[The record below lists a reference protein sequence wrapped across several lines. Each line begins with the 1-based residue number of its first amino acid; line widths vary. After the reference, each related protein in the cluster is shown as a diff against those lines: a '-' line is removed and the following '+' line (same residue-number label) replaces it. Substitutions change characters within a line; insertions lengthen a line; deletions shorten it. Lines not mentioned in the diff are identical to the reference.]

1 MSTEIRNIVMDF
13 NGFKALNGISLK
25 IQDGEFI
32 AVLGPSG
39 CGKTTLLRLLAG
51 FNHPSSGEIRIGEQV
66 VANRDY
72 VLPPNE
78 RFISMVFQSYALW
91 PHMSVRK
98 NVEFPIKNSKFV
110 SPEIR
115 SNCDSR
121 VQELIGMVGLTGM
134 EKRLPAQLSGGQRQR
149 VALARAL
156 AVNPDLLLMDEPLS
170 NLDTE
175 LRVEMRRE
183 IKELHQKTKVTVV
196 YVTHD
201 QSEALAL
208 ADRIVVM
215 NQGQIEQVGTPQEIY
230 SHPATPFVAKFVGRS
245 NLIAGTWSAD
255 TFTPAG
261 STACWEGSQ
270 VAPVFRESG
279 HYPVKPEHLQ
289 VKRDGRDGV
298 RASVYEIEYQGVEVR
313 MMLHN
318 QADNEI
324 LEVRYRGDETY
335 RMGDEVTLTL

>member
-13 NGFKALNGISLK
+13 NGFKALNDISLK

-32 AVLGPSG
+32 AILGPSG

-51 FNHPSSGEIRIGEQV
+51 FNHPTSGEIRIGEQV
-66 VANRDY
+66 VANQDY

-110 SPEIR
+110 SQEIR
-115 SNCDSR
+115 ANCDQR

-134 EKRLPAQLSGGQRQR
+134 EKRLPVQLSGGQRQR

-175 LRVEMRRE
+175 LRVEMRQE
-183 IKELHQKTKVTVV
+183 IKALHQKTRVTVV

-215 NQGQIEQVGTPQEIY
+215 NHGQIEQVGTPQEIY
-230 SHPATPFVAKFVGRS
+230 GHPETPFVAKFVGRS
-245 NLIAGTWSAD
+245 NLIAGTWEGD
-255 TFTPAG
+255 VFTPAG
-261 STACWEGSQ
+261 SAAKWDGSQ
-270 VAPVFRESG
+270 VAPVFRQSG
-279 HYPVKPEHLQ
+279 HYPVKPEHLK
-289 VKRDGRDGV
+289 VVRSGADGV
-298 RASVYEIEYQGVEVR
+298 RAKIYEIEYQGVEVR
-313 MMLHN
+313 MMLHGC
-318 QADNEI
+318 ADQEV
-324 LEVRYRGDETY
+324 LEVRYRGTETY
-335 RMGDEVTLTL
+335 QVGDEVVLTL

>member
-270 VAPVFRESG
+270 VAPVSRESG

-335 RMGDEVTLTL
+335 RVGDEVTLTL

>member
-270 VAPVFRESG
+270 VAPVFRETG

-335 RMGDEVTLTL
+335 RVGDEVTLTL

>member
-13 NGFKALNGISLK
+13 NGFKALNGISVK
-25 IQDGEFI
+25 MQDGEFI

-51 FNHPSSGEIRIGEQV
+51 FTPPSSGEIRIGEQV

-335 RMGDEVTLTL
+335 RVGDEVTLTL